1 MKHLLK
7 LLDLSREEV
16 LEILTLASKL
26 KQENKQGISHNHLK
40 GKSFGMIFEKSSTR
54 TRVSFEVG
62 AFELGMHPLFLTS
75 NDLQLGR
82 GESIEDTARVLS
94 RYIHGLMIRTFKQS
108 DIEEFAKNSTMP
120 IINALTDDFHP
131 CQTLADLLTI
141 QEFKGKIDGLTIAF
155 VGDGNN
161 MCNSTVVGGL
171 KCGANVK
178 IANPGGKYAPLG
190 SVLEFAKEY
199 GERFKVFEN
208 PAEAVKNADVIIAD
222 VFTSM
227 GQEAETVERLKV
239 FADYQI
245 NKNLLKHAKDDAIVL
260 HCLPAHKG
268 EEISEEVFEANAN
281 VIFEEAENRLHAQK
295 AVMLKLIGREN

>member
-7 LLDLSREEV
+7 LLDLSSEQI
-16 LEILTLASKL
+16 LEILELARKL
-26 KQENKQGISHNHLK
+26 KQENKRGITHEHLK

-82 GESIEDTARVLS
+82 GESIADTARVLS
-94 RYIHGLMIRTFKQS
+94 RYVNGIMIRIFKQS
-108 DIEEFAKNSTMP
+108 DIEEFAKYSSIP

-131 CQTLADLLTI
+131 CQTLADLQTI
-141 QEFKGKIDGLTIAF
+141 QEFKGDINGLTIAF
-155 VGDGNN
+155 IGDGNN
-161 MCNSTVVGGL
+161 MCNSTIVGGL
-171 KCGANVK
+171 KCGANVN
-178 IANPGGKYAPLG
+178 IANPGGKYAPLK
-190 SVLEFAKEY
+190 SVLDFAKDY
-199 GERFKVFEN
+199 GDKFKVFTN
-208 PAEAVKNADVIIAD
+208 PADAAKNADVVIAD

-227 GQEAETVERLKV
+227 GQEAETAERLKV

-245 NKNLLKHAKDDAIVL
+245 NENLLKHAKDDAIVL

-268 EEISEEVFEANAN
+268 EEITEEVFEKHAN

-295 AVMLKLIGREN
+295 AVMLKLIGE